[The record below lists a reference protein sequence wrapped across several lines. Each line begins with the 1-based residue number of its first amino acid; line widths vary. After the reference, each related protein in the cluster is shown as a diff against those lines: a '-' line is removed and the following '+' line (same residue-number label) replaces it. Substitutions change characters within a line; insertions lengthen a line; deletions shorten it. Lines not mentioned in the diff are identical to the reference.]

1 MIQRQFLRFLVV
13 GGSATV
19 VQYLLLVLLVEGGG
33 LPATP
38 SSAAA
43 YASAAA
49 LNYWL
54 NYHWTF
60 ASQRAHGQ
68 AAQRFAAVALI
79 GLGLNSAIMF
89 GLVDGLAWHYVLAQ
103 VVATITVLL
112 WNFLAHRAW
121 TFAPDD
127 TSPP

>member
-1 MIQRQFLRFLVV
+1 MRRQFLRFLLV
-13 GGSATV
+13 GGTATV
-19 VQYLLLVLLVEGGG
+19 LQYLILVLLVELGAW
-33 LPATP
+33 PATP

-43 YASAAA
+43 YALAAA

-60 ASQRAHGQ
+60 ASRRAHGI
-68 AAQRFAAVALI
+68 AARRFAGVAAV
-79 GLGLNSAIMF
+79 GLGLNSVIMF
-89 GLVDGLAWHYVLAQ
+89 CLVDRLAWHYVLAQ
-103 VVATITVLL
+103 VIATITVLL